1 MNPGAFDGLDRITLT
16 GVTAHGY
23 HGVLPQE
30 RQNGQPF
37 IVDAVLYCETRQA
50 AHTDRLEDTVDY
62 AAVAQAI
69 VNVVTG
75 EPVNLIEV
83 LADRIANSI
92 FESVANAGSKVSLVE
107 VTVHKPQ
114 APIPHKFDDVSI
126 TIVRFR

>member
-16 GVTAHGY
+16 GVTAHGH

-37 IVDAVLYCETRQA
+37 VVDVVLHCETRQA

-62 AAVAQAI
+62 AGVADAI
-69 VNVVTG
+69 VTVIQG
-75 EPVNLIEV
+75 EPVNLIEM
-83 LADRIANSI
+83 LAERIAKSI
-92 FESVANAGSKVSLVE
+92 FDAVGDGVSKVALIE

-114 APIPHKFDDVSI
+114 APIPHTFEDVSI